1 MFIGDLNYDLLTA
14 DRCTPL
20 QNVCDLEN
28 IIKGPTCFTKGASP
42 TLNDV
47 ILTNSKNLLQN
58 ITNFNC
64 GLSDVHNI
72 ISAQIKSNIPPI
84 KEQFKQY
91 RSYKQL
97 NEEEFI
103 KDLNQANISNKIDQE
118 NDINAAYNY
127 FQTKVTTV
135 IDQHIPMKKRKNR
148 EKQAP
153 FMNNQLRHAIY
164 KKSMLH
170 NQYLKTKSNK
180 NWECYRVQRNYV
192 NKLKRQS
199 IRHYFIERCFGGP
212 KQKDFWR
219 TLKPFLT
226 NKGSFFENNIVLCN
240 ENQIINNQNN
250 P

>member
-1 MFIGDLNYDLLTA
+1 MYLRSDLACDRKKDLECETIESISVEIAINDKKWLISGLYRPQTITDNVFSNDFIRTYDKISVRYDHIMFIGDLNYDLLTA

-20 QNVCDLEN
+20 QNVCDVCDLEN

-64 GLSDVHNI
+64 GLSDVHNS

-84 KEQFKQY
+84 KEQFKEY

-148 EKQAP
+148 QKQAP
-153 FMNNQLRHAIY
+153 FMNNQLQHAI
-164 KKSMLH
+164 
-170 NQYLKTKSNK
+170 
-180 NWECYRVQRNYV
+180 
-192 NKLKRQS
+192 
-199 IRHYFIERCFGGP
+199 
-212 KQKDFWR
+212 
-219 TLKPFLT
+219 
-226 NKGSFFENNIVLCN
+226 
-240 ENQIINNQNN
+240 
-250 P
+250 